1 MFPKVLDILFHCTP
15 CLFNLFIPFLIL
27 RTHYISIFNIEI
39 TKRCCRSNSSILGQ
53 KKKNQRKA
61 RNKKRAQERR
71 HSESELSEIE
81 DRKERDPKTIEFE
94 GNEAV
99 SSVNVDAV
107 DESKQDGNTDIF
119 DLDI

>member
-1 MFPKVLDILFHCTP
+1 M
-15 CLFNLFIPFLIL
+15 
-27 RTHYISIFNIEI
+27 
-39 TKRCCRSNSSILGQ
+39 GQ

-81 DRKERDPKTIEFE
+81 DRKEGDIKT
-94 GNEAV
+94 NEANQTV
-99 SSVNVDAV
+99 TDAQAQID
-107 DESKQDGNTDIF
+107 DENKQDGNNDIF